1 MPKDGSPFRI
11 KAAGAASRPSSR
23 EESTLNRFTV
33 DTATALP
40 GPDWLRARRVAA
52 AERFEELGLP
62 SPSEEVWRY
71 SRIAELDL
79 AEFEPVGEAP
89 AATEVPHAL
98 QPLVDAVGERSGLLL
113 SVNGRVVHVE
123 PPAAR
128 GVTLGALTDDDVLE
142 RVATPRDAFGYLNAA
157 FVADTAFVRVP
168 AGVAVPHPIV
178 VVHWVDADAGAV
190 FPRTFVEAGEA
201 SEVTVVELVASSDV
215 RALVVP
221 VVELDAHPAANLRY
235 LNVQRLGPRVWQLGY
250 QGSRVERDAT
260 LHSSIVALGGD
271 YARVRADS
279 KLVGMGGTSNLLA
292 VYFGDAH
299 QMHDFRTMQDHEA
312 PKTTSDLLFKG
323 AVEDTAESVYTGL
336 IRVKKGAAGTRAFQ
350 TNRNLVLSE
359 GAAANSVPN
368 LEIEENDVSCSH
380 ASAVGPID
388 EEQRYYLEARGIPTD
403 AAERLII
410 LGFFDD
416 VLERVP
422 VPGLRVPLRA
432 AVAAKLK

>member
-11 KAAGAASRPSSR
+11 KAAGAASRPSFR
-23 EESTLNRFTV
+23 EEKTLNRFTA
-33 DTATALP
+33 DTASALP

-52 AERFEELGLP
+52 AQRFEELGLP

-71 SRIAELDL
+71 SRIGELDL
-79 AEFEPVGEAP
+79 DEFAPVDGP
-89 AATEVPHAL
+89 VAAGDIPDAL
-98 QPLVDAVGERSGLLL
+98 RPLVDAVGERAGLLV
-113 SVNGRVVHVE
+113 SVNGRVVHVDA
-123 PPAAR
+123 PTTR
-128 GVTLGALTDDDVLE
+128 GVTLGPLADDDVLE
-142 RVATPRDAFGYLNAA
+142 RVATPRDAFGYLNSG
-157 FVADTAFVRVP
+157 FVADTAFVRVA
-168 AGVAVPHPIV
+168 AGVAVREPIV
-178 VVHWVDADAGAV
+178 VIHWIDAEAGAV

-201 SEVTVVELVASSDV
+201 SEVTVVELVASADV

-235 LNVQRLGPRVWQLGY
+235 LNVQRLGTRVWQLGY
-250 QGSRVERDAT
+250 QGSRVDRDAT
-260 LHSSIVALGGD
+260 LQSSIVALGGD

-279 KLVGMGGTSNLLA
+279 KLVGIGATSNLLA
-292 VYFGDAH
+292 VYFGDAN
-299 QMHDFRTMQDHEA
+299 QMHDFRTMQDHDA

-336 IRVKKGAAGTRAFQ
+336 IRVKKGAAGTKAYQ

-368 LEIEENDVSCSH
+368 LEIEENDVTCSH

-403 AAERLII
+403 VAERLIV

-422 VPGLRVPLRA
+422 VPGLRAPLRE
-432 AVAAKLK
+432 AVAAKLR